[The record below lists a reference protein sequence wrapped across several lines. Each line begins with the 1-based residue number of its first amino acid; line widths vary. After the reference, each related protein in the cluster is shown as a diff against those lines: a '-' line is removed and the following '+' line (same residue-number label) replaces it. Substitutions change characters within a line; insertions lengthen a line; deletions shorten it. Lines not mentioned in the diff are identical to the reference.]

1 MSALSS
7 PTTRSA
13 NSSDETAA
21 LRRRSE
27 VSTRS
32 DEQGLAIA
40 KSPLR
45 PLRCEA
51 SLPSQEALGAAAGAP
66 RHLSRA
72 AVSDKMLAE
81 RVVHEIIPDNFHT
94 VTEPC
99 HALSEPA
106 PMAAKQL
113 ERRTRRT
120 RRRAAVR
127 AVWACSL
134 RARVESGATSSVAG
148 SSSRCMPQARPWCG
162 GVHRHLASKN
172 DRRNRLV
179 HGANRARRARGAM
192 HAWHRTSGSLLQP
205 TGHRGDAAAGRR
217 RRAGCVSRCRGVGS
231 VEVSKSR

>member
-1 MSALSS
+1 VKRRL
-7 PTTRSA
+7 P
-13 NSSDETAA
+13 
-21 LRRRSE
+21 RRR
-27 VSTRS
+27 
-32 DEQGLAIA
+32 
-40 KSPLR
+40 
-45 PLRCEA
+45 RC
-51 SLPSQEALGAAAGAP
+51 AAAGAP
-66 RHLSRA
+66 RYLSRA
-72 AVSDKMLAE
+72 AVSDKILAE

-120 RRRAAVR
+120 RRCAAVR
-127 AVWACSL
+127 AVWACSW
-134 RARVESGATSSVAG
+134 RARVESGATSSVTG

-179 HGANRARRARGAM
+179 QGANRARRARGAV

-217 RRAGCVSRCRGVGS
+217 LAVDAALDACRGVEVDLLSRCR
-231 VEVSKSR
+231 SRGKGYIS